1 MTDGKGN
8 AGDGNRGNVAGGNG
22 NEVNKTNKGGVHAIV
37 MREEDKKPVSRQTVF
52 WLLSYALRYKFRLAG
67 AILLLMTAVGLELLG
82 PVINKTIID
91 NHLIHVGTRPVEYG
105 PVLSIISLYVGVLVI
120 AALCN
125 YAQSI
130 LLQTTALRIVF
141 NMRMDLMRHLQRLA
155 VRFFDNT
162 PVGTLVNRISNDTE
176 SIRDLYLS
184 FMATF
189 TVSLMQVIGIYTYLF
204 VLDAAMAKYVL
215 LLLPLYAT
223 VMWLLLRYGNRYL
236 SAMRARI
243 SDMNTML
250 SESILVMPVLQLFRR
265 EKETIREFEQLNRDW
280 QTNHFK
286 QLRLNSLITRN
297 LLSLSA
303 SLMMAWILWS
313 YGIVSLETG
322 LTIGMMTAF
331 LDYIGRLYNPVIAVF
346 DQLVNAQRALVAA
359 ERVRDILEEPADER
373 QADAF
378 GAPVGGLAEAPGERT
393 EVPRHGAR
401 TEARGERRI
410 EPANEPVNEPRNA
423 ALAET
428 AAGRQPAES
437 GEGHPGE
444 RIEPAVPAPPRK
456 TGHVRFENV
465 WFAYNGQEYVLKDI
479 NFEAR
484 PGETVAL
491 VGHTG
496 SGKSSIMNLLLGFYD
511 ATSGTITVDG
521 TDIRTLSKRELRK
534 DMAVV
539 LQDPFLFAGD
549 IRFNVSLYT
558 PGIDTGDVERALAA
572 VGADVFVDRLPRG
585 IHEPVVE
592 RGSTLSAGQR
602 QLITFARALAHDPA
616 ILILDEAT
624 ASIDS
629 ETESLIQHAL
639 QVVSR
644 GRTTFVIAHRLSTI
658 RDADQILV
666 LHRGEI
672 VERGTHDE
680 LMRLQGRYYR
690 MYQLQKGEVLV
701 S

>member
-1 MTDGKGN
+1 M
-8 AGDGNRGNVAGGNG
+8 NG
-22 NEVNKTNKGGVHAIV
+22 LGMNGI
-37 MREEDKKPVSRQTVF
+37 DKKPVSRKTVF
-52 WLLSYALRYKFRLAG
+52 WLLSYAMRYKFRIAG
-67 AILLLMTAVGLELLG
+67 AILVLMAAVGLELLG
-82 PVINKTIID
+82 PVITMKVID
-91 NHLIHVGTRPVEYG
+91 DHLVHVGTRTVEYG
-105 PVLSIISLYVGVLVI
+105 PILVLILLLAGVLVI
-120 AALCN
+120 AAVLQ
-125 YAQSI
+125 YVQSI
-130 LLQTTALRIVF
+130 VLQLTALRIVF

-176 SIRDLYLS
+176 SIRDLYMS

-189 TVSLMQVIGIYTYLF
+189 TVSLVQVAGIFVYLF
-204 VLDAAMAKYVL
+204 VLDASMAKFVL
-215 LLLPLYAT
+215 LLLPLYLV

-265 EKETIREFEQLNRDW
+265 EKETIREFEALNRDW
-280 QTNHFK
+280 RANHIK

-297 LLSLSA
+297 LLGLS
-303 SLMMAWILWS
+303 SSVVTAWILWN
-313 YGIVSLETG
+313 YGILSLETG
-322 LTIGMMTAF
+322 LTIGVMAAF
-331 LDYIGRLYNPVIAVF
+331 LDYNGRLYHPVIAVF

-359 ERVRDILEEPADER
+359 ERVREVLDEPVDER
-373 QADAF
+373 QAADRWPLPHGGDDTFAMLAAAREETGGSPEPDAPPS
-378 GAPVGGLAEAPGERT
+378 ARPPVPPAE
-393 EVPRHGAR
+393 H
-401 TEARGERRI
+401 
-410 EPANEPVNEPRNA
+410 PADPPSGPPA
-423 ALAET
+423 GSADSALAI
-428 AAGRQPAES
+428 GRKQ
-437 GEGHPGE
+437 
-444 RIEPAVPAPPRK
+444 
-456 TGHVRFENV
+456 GHVRFENV
-465 WFAYNGQEYVLKDI
+465 WFAYNGDEYVLKNI
-479 NFEAR
+479 QFEAR
-484 PGETVAL
+484 PGETVAF

-496 SGKSSIMNLLLGFYD
+496 SGKSSIMNLLLGFYEPQ
-511 ATSGTITVDG
+511 SGAITVDG
-521 TDIRTLSKRELRK
+521 VDIGRLPKRLLRK

-558 PGIDTGDVERALAA
+558 EGIGDDDVKRALEA
-572 VGADVFVDRLPRG
+572 VGANTFVDKLPGG
-585 IHEPVVE
+585 IHEPVIE

-639 QVVSR
+639 QVVSE

-666 LHRGEI
+666 LHKGEI

-680 LMRLQGRYYR
+680 LMQLEGRYYR
-690 MYQLQKGEVLV
+690 MYQLQKGELLV

>member
-1 MTDGKGN
+1 VSG
-8 AGDGNRGNVAGGNG
+8 
-22 NEVNKTNKGGVHAIV
+22 
-37 MREEDKKPVSRQTVF
+37 EDKHPVSGQTVI
-52 WLLSYALRYKFRLAG
+52 WLLAYALRYKFRLAG

-91 NHLIHVGTRPVEYG
+91 NHLIHVGSRPLEYG
-105 PVLSIISLYVGVLVI
+105 PILAIISMYVGVLVI

-189 TVSLMQVIGIYTYLF
+189 TVSLMQVVGIYTYLF
-204 VLDAAMAKYVL
+204 VLDASMAKYVL
-215 LLLPLYAT
+215 LLLPLYVT

-265 EKETIREFEQLNRDW
+265 EKETIREFEQLNQNW
-280 QTNHFK
+280 QTNHIK

-297 LLSLSA
+297 LLSMTG
-303 SLMMAWILWS
+303 SLMMAWVLWS

-322 LTIGMMTAF
+322 LTIGVMTAF

-359 ERVRDILEEPADER
+359 ERVRDILEEPVDER
-373 QADAF
+373 QVDAF
-378 GAPVGGLAEAPGERT
+378 GASGDGMTEASGERT
-393 EVPRHGAR
+393 QVPQHDVQEQTRSA
-401 TEARGERRI
+401 RRI
-410 EPANEPVNEPRNA
+410 ERVNEPGDA

-428 AAGRQPAES
+428 AAGRQPAERV
-437 GEGHPGE
+437 EGHPRQRDE
-444 RIEPAVPAPPRK
+444 AAVLAPQK
-456 TGHVRFENV
+456 KIGHVRFENV
-465 WFAYNGQEYVLKDI
+465 WFAYNGQEHVLKDI

-496 SGKSSIMNLLLGFYD
+496 SGKSSIMNLLLGFYE
-511 ATSGTITVDG
+511 ASSGTITVDG
-521 TDIRTLSKRELRK
+521 TDIRTLPKRELRK

-558 PGIDTGDVERALAA
+558 PGIDTDDVQRALAA
-572 VGADVFVDRLPRG
+572 VGADAFVDRLPHG

-680 LMRLQGRYYR
+680 LMQLEGRYYR
-690 MYQLQKGEVLV
+690 MYQLQKGEALV